1 MVDVVV
7 VKRFDERRQL
17 VKKPN
22 LILKCNPVKVVGLAD
37 IVENNLIK
45 GC

>member
-1 MVDVVV
+1 MVDVVI
-7 VKRFDERRQL
+7 VKSLDERREL
-17 VKKPN
+17 VEKPN
-22 LILKCNPVKVVGLAD
+22 LILKCNPVKVVGLAY